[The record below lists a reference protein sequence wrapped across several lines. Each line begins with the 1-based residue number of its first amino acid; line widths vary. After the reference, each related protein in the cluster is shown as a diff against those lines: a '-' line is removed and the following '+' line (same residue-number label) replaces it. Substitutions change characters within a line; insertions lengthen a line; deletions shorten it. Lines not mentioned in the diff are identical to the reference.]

1 MSIDCEDAKSIAG
14 AGCVMAFFLAI
25 PAGVLAGL
33 IYAIVWIVRHA

>member
-1 MSIDCEDAKSIAG
+1 MSLDRDDAKSIAS

-25 PAGVLAGL
+25 PASVLAGL